1 MGKGRAARTGRRGI
15 VATPQRRRQPPADTT
30 TNFDGRRGSGN
41 NPPVPTLHP
50 LADDTQLVL
59 VTCPATH
66 AEMLARTLVE
76 RRLAACVNILPGV
89 TSVYRWQSAV
99 QTAQETQL
107 LIKTT
112 AARYAALE
120 EAVRELHPYELPEV
134 IAVDIA
140 MGLPAYL
147 NWLRDST
154 L

>member
-1 MGKGRAARTGRRGI
+1 M
-15 VATPQRRRQPPADTT
+15 
-30 TNFDGRRGSGN
+30 
-41 NPPVPTLHP
+41 PTLHP
-50 LADDTQLVL
+50 LADDAQLVL

-66 AEMLARTLVE
+66 AETLARTLVE

-120 EAVRELHPYELPEV
+120 EAVRELHPYELPEI